1 MSGTSVW
8 SSWVGHGQVL
18 AGRSWVR
25 WISSAKV
32 SRHPVEQ
39 K

>member
-1 MSGTSVW
+1 MSVW

-18 AGRSWVR
+18 AGGLCVEWM
-25 WISSAKV
+25 SSAKV